1 MKIVYQINERSR
13 ALEKSSALQS
23 VQEVAFVSK
32 GILGKKV
39 GMTQVFMEDG
49 KLIPVTVVEAGPCYV
64 VQKKTVATDGYNAIQ
79 VGFNELREKLSNKPE
94 KGHFQK
100 ASLKPMRWVR
110 EFRVDNV
117 DAYEIGQEI
126 KADVFAAGDVVDV
139 VGISKGKGFQGM
151 IKRHNASRG
160 PMKHG
165 SKYHRRTGSLG
176 AKGPARVFK
185 GRLLPGR
192 MGGDRV
198 TVQNLQIVRV
208 DADKNM
214 ILVKGAVP
222 GAKKGLLI
230 LKPSVK
236 AK

>member
-1 MKIVYQINERSR
+1 
-13 ALEKSSALQS
+13 
-23 VQEVAFVSK
+23 VSK
-32 GILGKKV
+32 GILGKKI
-39 GMTQVFMEDG
+39 GMTQVFTEDG
-49 KLIPVTVVEAGPCYV
+49 QLIPVTVVEAGPCYV
-64 VQKKTVATDGYNAIQ
+64 IQKKTKATDGYDAIQ
-79 VGFNELREKLSNKPE
+79 VGFGALPERLANKPQ
-94 KGHFQK
+94 KGHVAK
-100 ASLKPMRWVR
+100 ANVKPVRYIR
-110 EFRVDNV
+110 EFRVDDV

-126 KADVFAAGDVVDV
+126 KADVFAVGDAVDV

-151 IKRHNASRG
+151 IKRHGAQRG

-165 SKYHRRTGSLG
+165 SKYHRRSGSLG

-185 GRLLPGR
+185 GRNLPGR
-192 MGGDRV
+192 TGGERV
-198 TVQNLQIVRV
+198 TVQNLKVVRV

-222 GAKKGLLI
+222 GAKKSLLI

>member
-1 MKIVYQINERSR
+1 M
-13 ALEKSSALQS
+13 
-23 VQEVAFVSK
+23 SK
-32 GILGKKV
+32 GILGKKI
-39 GMTQVFMEDG
+39 GMTQVFTEEG
-49 KLIPVTVVEAGPCYV
+49 HLIPVTVVEAGPCYV
-64 VQKKTVATDGYNAIQ
+64 IQKKTVATDGYNAIQ
-79 VGFNELREKLSNKPE
+79 VGFGALRERLANKPQ
-94 KGHFQK
+94 KGHVAK
-100 ASLKPMRWVR
+100 ASVKPMRHIR

-126 KADVFAAGDVVDV
+126 TAEVFAAGDAVDV

-151 IKRHNASRG
+151 IKRHGASRG
-160 PMKHG
+160 PMAHG
-165 SKYHRRTGSLG
+165 SKYHRRSGSLG

-185 GRLLPGR
+185 GRNLPGR
-192 MGGDRV
+192 MGGERI
-198 TVQNLQIVRV
+198 TVQNLKVVRV

-222 GAKKGLLI
+222 GAKKSLLI

>member
-1 MKIVYQINERSR
+1 M
-13 ALEKSSALQS
+13 
-23 VQEVAFVSK
+23 SK

-39 GMTQVFMEDG
+39 GMTQMFTEDG
-49 KLIPVTVVEAGPCYV
+49 RLIPVTVVEAGPCYV

-79 VGFNELREKLSNKPE
+79 VGFNELREKLSNKPV

-100 ASLKPMRWVR
+100 ANMKPLRWVR

-117 DAYEIGQEI
+117 DAFEVGQEI
-126 KADVFAAGDVVDV
+126 KADVFAVGDVVDV

-151 IKRHNASRG
+151 IKRHHASRG
-160 PMKHG
+160 PMAHG

-185 GRLLPGR
+185 GRKLPGR
-192 MGGDRV
+192 MGGERV
-198 TVQNLQIVRV
+198 TVQNLEIVRV
-208 DADKNM
+208 DVDKNM
-214 ILVKGAVP
+214 ILVKGALP
-222 GAKKGLLI
+222 GAKKGLLV
-230 LKPSVK
+230 LKRSVK

>member
-1 MKIVYQINERSR
+1 MSN
-13 ALEKSSALQS
+13 
-23 VQEVAFVSK
+23 

-39 GMTQVFMEDG
+39 GMTQVFTEEG

-79 VGFNELREKLSNKPE
+79 VGFNELREKLSNKPA

-100 ASLKPMRWVR
+100 ANLKPLRWVR

-117 DAYEIGQEI
+117 DAYEVGQEI
-126 KADVFAAGDVVDV
+126 NADVFAAGDSVDV

-151 IKRHNASRG
+151 IKRHNGHRG

-230 LKPSVK
+230 LTPSVK

>member
-1 MKIVYQINERSR
+1 MAI
-13 ALEKSSALQS
+13 
-23 VQEVAFVSK
+23 VSK

-39 GMTQVFMEDG
+39 GMTQVFTEEG
-49 KLIPVTVVEAGPCYV
+49 HLIPVTVVEAGPCYV
-64 VQKKTVATDGYNAIQ
+64 IQKKTKATDGYNAIQ
-79 VGFNELREKLSNKPE
+79 VGFGALRERLANKPQ
-94 KGHFQK
+94 KGHVAK
-100 ASLKPMRWVR
+100 ASVKPMRYIR
-110 EFRVDNV
+110 EFRVDDV
-117 DAYEIGQEI
+117 EAYEIGQVITAEL
-126 KADVFAAGDVVDV
+126 FAAGDAVDV
-139 VGISKGKGFQGM
+139 VGISKGKGFAGM
-151 IKRHNASRG
+151 IKRHGASRG

-185 GRLLPGR
+185 GRNLPGR
-192 MGGDRV
+192 MGGERV
-198 TVQNLQIVRV
+198 TVQNLKVVRV

-222 GAKKGLLI
+222 GAKKSLLI